1 MGLQQK
7 NTIFLSEQE
16 LDLFGKSYIMTV
28 AMWSD
33 YTIKG
38 NSHLLEL
45 SMNSIENRLGQ
56 KKGQKSATQI
66 KQSWLQ

>member
-28 AMWSD
+28 AMQSD

-56 KKGQKSATQI
+56 KKDQKSATQI